1 MKKEEGERQGEEGRG
16 RERKGEEGERKG
28 EEVERKG
35 EEGRGRERKGEEGR
49 GRGEAVCAIRNEKFW
64 QQQQVITEH
73 TSTLSKDSVT
83 AFYGPY
89 LGLKSLF
96 LVNRIKY
103 FREKFCYRKDI

>member
-1 MKKEEGERQGEEGRG
+1 MRG
-16 RERKGEEGERKG
+16 RERKGEER
-28 EEVERKG
+28 
-35 EEGRGRERKGEEGR
+35 RGRERKWRGRGRKGEEGR
-49 GRGEAVCAIRNEKFW
+49 GRGEGVCAIRNEKFW

-103 FREKFCYRKDI
+103 FREKFCYRKDIR